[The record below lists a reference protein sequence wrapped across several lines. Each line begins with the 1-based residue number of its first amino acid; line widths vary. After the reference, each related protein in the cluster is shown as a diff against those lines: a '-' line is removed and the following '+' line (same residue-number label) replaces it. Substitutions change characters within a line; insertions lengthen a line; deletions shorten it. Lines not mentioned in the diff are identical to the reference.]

1 MLVSAIQQRESAVSI
16 HISPPSSASLLS
28 PPCIPLLK
36 VLTKHWAALPVLC
49 SSFSIAIYF
58 THGTL
63 YMSIP
68 LSVCPSHSF
77 PPWISFLNGEP
88 RFRGVTDL
96 WEMAQWCFDS
106 VNLGFLAPNPQQLN
120 DSTMFRVF
128 CWGNICSFLSGEE
141 TIRGKTTKISVVFN
155 SGFLH

>member
-96 WEMAQWCFDS
+96 WEMAQWCFWQCEPWFSGSKSTTAEWLYYVQS
-106 VNLGFLAPNPQQLN
+106 VLLRKHL
-120 DSTMFRVF
+120 
-128 CWGNICSFLSGEE
+128 
-141 TIRGKTTKISVVFN
+141 
-155 SGFLH
+155 